1 MDLDYEARHVQ
12 SNKPFMIGTLP
23 NKDWTKQLV
32 VPVERLIEE
41 ETCLENLF
49 CVETLAEHVLQSVR
63 SSEN

>member
-1 MDLDYEARHVQ
+1 MDLGYEARHIQ
-12 SNKPFMIGTLP
+12 SNKPFMIGTLT

-32 VPVERLIEE
+32 VSVERLSME

-49 CVETLAEHVLQSVR
+49 CVETLAEHVLQSVQ

>member
-1 MDLDYEARHVQ
+1 MDLGYEARHIQ
-12 SNKPFMIGTLP
+12 SNKLFMIGTLL

-32 VPVERLIEE
+32 VPVERLSEE

-49 CVETLAEHVLQSVR
+49 CVETLTEHVLQSVR